1 MFQACRGEKLDAGI
15 VLSRELNTEVD
26 SSTASYKI
34 PKHSDFLIFF
44 STYDGNFVTRTSMYI
59 YIYIFLFM
67 YYVCCC
73 RLLFIQTSR
82 RGNLVYSEFM

>member
-44 STYDGNFVTRTSMYI
+44 STYDGNFVTHI
-59 YIYIFLFM
+59 YICCMIYNNIFV
-67 YYVCCC
+67 YVL
-73 RLLFIQTSR
+73 RLL
-82 RGNLVYSEFM
+82 L